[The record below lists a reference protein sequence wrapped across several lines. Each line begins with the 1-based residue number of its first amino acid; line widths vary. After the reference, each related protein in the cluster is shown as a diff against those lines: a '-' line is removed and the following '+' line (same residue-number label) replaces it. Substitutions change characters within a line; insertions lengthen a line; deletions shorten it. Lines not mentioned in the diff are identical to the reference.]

1 MKHRTYRKS
10 ILDLTQ
16 KLVDGMIDK
25 HSQVLPVR
33 LDLRFP
39 QDYQNDGSNAEIQR
53 VLKQVSMHY
62 RRQHTDLTYT
72 VTREQDT
79 SHNPH
84 YHAWFLVDGNKH
96 QCPHDVQQTV
106 TEKWVG
112 CVGGDPD
119 GIVDYC
125 RHKETHPLPAMEK
138 IVRPSSKATGEELER
153 QTEEFNRTRKLALDH
168 ASYLAKEKTKVRQ
181 KKTGKPKRSKAPK
194 PTIPD
199 GVREVLASQVRK
211 RPKPTKP

>member
-1 MKHRTYRKS
+1 MKRYKHRKS
-10 ILDLTQ
+10 ILDLIEDH
-16 KLVDGMIDK
+16 VDGMIEQ

-33 LDLRFP
+33 MDLRFP
-39 QDYQNDGSNAEIQR
+39 QEYQSDGCNTEMQR
-53 VLKQVSMHY
+53 FLKQFSMHY
-62 RRQHTDLTYT
+62 RRKETDLDY
-72 VTREQDT
+72 VVVREQET
-79 SHNPH
+79 SHNHH
-84 YHAWFLVDGNKH
+84 YHAFLLLDGNK
-96 QCPHDVQQTV
+96 VQYPQDIQETAAN
-106 TEKWVG
+106 KWSRIVG
-112 CVGGDPD
+112 CKPD

-125 RHKETHPLPAMEK
+125 KHKKDHRLPAMEK

-181 KKTGKPKRSKAPK
+181 KKTDEPKDSDAPK